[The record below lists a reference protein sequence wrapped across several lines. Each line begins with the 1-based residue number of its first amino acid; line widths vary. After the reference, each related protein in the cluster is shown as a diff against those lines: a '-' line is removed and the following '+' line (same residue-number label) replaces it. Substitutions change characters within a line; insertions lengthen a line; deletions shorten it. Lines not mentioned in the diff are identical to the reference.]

1 MFKYDYKINN
11 YSDLIA
17 SFEDVCPWDWYTGF
31 KTTTTTTKTNYK
43 TYAKDG
49 VHYFDLTVPGAK
61 KDKFKISHD
70 QKTNTV
76 TIDGEYKD
84 GTVIKQKVLFGVEL
98 DISTA
103 KAVYEDGIL
112 YLSISEKA
120 GLVSE
125 IKVS

>member
-1 MFKYDYKINN
+1 MFKYDYKLTT
-11 YSDLIA
+11 YGDLIA
-17 SFEDVCPWDWYTGF
+17 SLEDIGSIDW
-31 KTTTTTTKTNYK
+31 KDWNITTSTTKTNYK